1 MKKSI
6 IALMIGSCLVSG
18 MAFANSSVKD
28 MAGAQENSVLPPSEI
43 HSIENIAKVGNDAMQ
58 DVQLSRVAMF
68 NGDITNAK
76 KFLLDADKKINT
88 DTIDWKKFIKKNKKT
103 PVDGDDYVVINAT
116 MTVNEDFQPTVEKT
130 KAIKD
135 ANDKLKQGDKK
146 GAIETL
152 KLAGITVIEN
162 QFLMPLQHTRTDIK
176 KAIKLFNEG
185 QYYQSNLM
193 LLSAEEGIIVDSES
207 MHE

>member
-1 MKKSI
+1 MKKNI
-6 IALMIGSCLVSG
+6 VALIIGSCLVSG
-18 MAFANSSVKD
+18 MAFANSTVKD
-28 MAGAQENSVLPPSEI
+28 MAGAQGNSVLTPSEI

-68 NGDITNAK
+68 NGDIPNAK
-76 KFLLDADKKINT
+76 KFLLDADKKINN
-88 DTIDWKKFIKKNKKT
+88 DAIDWKKFIKKNKKT